1 MSTTPRIP
9 CPIPACLTPNGH
21 RTTLP
26 IVGLGIIYALAGG
39 IVWGLVPPLV
49 KRGLVGSDVDAAVT
63 IQQVAMVPFLVLVWI
78 VGYDGAGLPV
88 PLPAVVTF
96 VVLGAVGAFFGR
108 VFLLRAIDQVGASRA
123 QSIKNASPLLTTVIG
138 VTLLGETATAGTF
151 GGVIAI
157 VVGILITHV
166 KTTATEPSAPLIGFV
181 NAFLSFAFYSLGPIL
196 KRLGVLQ
203 GGDPI
208 VGALITQITGLAIIF
223 LAGKVLRIR
232 IVFRGVPLASTV
244 CFATSGVV
252 HAIGTIFTFLA
263 VVHAPAV
270 IVGPIWNIQPLVT
283 FALAHFTLKGIE
295 IVRVQDGVGAGLIVG
310 GVFLLAWV

>member
-1 MSTTPRIP
+1 M
-9 CPIPACLTPNGH
+9 
-21 RTTLP
+21 
-26 IVGLGIIYALAGG
+26 GLGIIYALAGG

-78 VGYDGAGLPV
+78 VVYDAAGLPV

-138 VTLLGETATAGTF
+138 ITMLGESATAGTF

-157 VVGILITHV
+157 VAGILLITHV
-166 KTTATEPSAPLIGFV
+166 KGTATEPSAPLIGFV

-208 VGALITQITGLAIIF
+208 VGALITQVTGLAMIF
-223 LAGKVLRIR
+223 LLGKVLRIR
-232 IVFRGVPLASTV
+232 IVFRGVPLSSTV
-244 CFATSGVV
+244 CFAASGVV
-252 HAIGTIFTFLA
+252 HAIGTILTFLA

-295 IVRVQDGVGAGLIVG
+295 IVRVQDGVGAALIVG
-310 GVFLLAWV
+310 GVFILAWA